1 MLQTTDHLTLVKA
14 LRQQISDVELE
25 IALAESL
32 TQNKQFFSVSFSIHS
47 VDVLAAIEQLPNKDS
62 FQYYW
67 EKPSDEFSMAA
78 AGELTRITQKGVLR
92 FRNSS
97 TEGKRLL
104 NRVYHLKGI
113 EHNNASVHLF
123 GGFSFFDENN
133 STTWA
138 GFEAA
143 SFTLPEWMII
153 RDGKCTIL
161 TATIPISY
169 TDTHQSLQNRLI
181 EALAKLEPVCN
192 VGEYTNQNS
201 PQIPV
206 PYSIGVNSEFQH
218 LHWVESVKRAKKCIE
233 EGTFEKVVLAREL
246 KLDITKP
253 VSETQI
259 LHKLRRQY
267 PDCYSFLIR
276 QDRSACFIGSTPER
290 LAAFQ
295 SNFILTEGLA
305 GSTSR
310 GKSATEDAVLEHNLL
325 QSTKDLHEHEIVLD
339 AIEERLTP
347 FSDTINHP
355 NSPGVKKLSNVQHL
369 FTPITATIKQGVS
382 RTEVMK
388 SLHPTPAV
396 GGYPREKAV
405 EFIRQHEDFDRGWY
419 AAPIGWINAN
429 GNGEFVVAIRSGLIM
444 EKEVRFFAGCG
455 IVQDSDPNKEWEETN
470 MKFIPMLSALDY
482 AGS

>member
-1 MLQTTDHLTLVKA
+1 MLQTTEHLTLVKS
-14 LRQQISDVELE
+14 LRKQIQQPELE
-25 IALAESL
+25 AAFTESIAQE
-32 TQNKQFFSVSFSIHS
+32 KRFFSISFSIEP
-47 VDVLAAIEQLPNKDS
+47 VDVLAAIEQLPNKDT

-67 EKPSDEFSMAA
+67 EKPTDEFSIAA
-78 AGELTRITQKGVLR
+78 AGELKRITQNGESR
-92 FRNSS
+92 FRDSS
-97 TEGKRLL
+97 TNGKTLL
-104 NRVYHLKGI
+104 NQVYHVKGL
-113 EHNNASVHLF
+113 EHQNATVHLF

-133 STTWA
+133 ASAWSNF
-138 GFEAA
+138 GAA

-161 TATIPISY
+161 TVTFPISSA
-169 TDTHQSLQNRLI
+169 DSIEQLQNRLF
-181 EALAKLEPVCN
+181 EALTSLEPVCN
-192 VGEYTNQNS
+192 VGEYKNRNES
-201 PQIPV
+201 HNHV
-206 PYSIGVNSEFQH
+206 PYSVKVNSEFQH

-246 KLDITKP
+246 RLEVEKT

-276 QDRSACFIGSTPER
+276 QDSSACFIGSTPER

-339 AIEERLTP
+339 AIEERLNP
-347 FSDTINHP
+347 FTENIKHP
-355 NSPGVKKLSNVQHL
+355 KSPGVKKLSNVQHL

-388 SLHPTPAV
+388 NLHPTPAV

-470 MKFIPMLSALDY
+470 MKFIPMLSALNY

>member
-1 MLQTTDHLTLVKA
+1 MQTTAQLSLIKSFQ
-14 LRQQISDVELE
+14 RQISESELKV
-25 IALAESL
+25 ALSESL
-32 TQNKQFFSVSFSIHS
+32 KQNKAFFSVSFSIET
-47 VDVLAAIEQLPNKDS
+47 VDVLAAIEQYQNKDT

-67 EKPSDEFSMAA
+67 EKPSDQFSIAA
-78 AGELTRITQKGVLR
+78 AGELTRIIQKGELR

-97 TEGKRLL
+97 SAGKNLL
-104 NRVYHLKGI
+104 NQVYHLKGI
-113 EHNNASVHLF
+113 EHQNATVHLF

-133 STTWA
+133 SSIWTDF
-138 GFEAA
+138 GAA

-153 RDGKCTIL
+153 RDGECTIL
-161 TATIPISY
+161 TSTIAISEAESIDSLLRRLQ
-169 TDTHQSLQNRLI
+169 DTLV
-181 EALAKLEPVCN
+181 KLEPVCN
-192 VGEYTNQNS
+192 VGEYTNQKS
-201 PQIPV
+201 DQLPV
-206 PYSIGVNSEFQH
+206 PYSVGINTDFQH

-253 VSETQI
+253 VSETQV
-259 LHKLRRQY
+259 LHELRKQY

-276 QDRSACFIGSTPER
+276 QDNSACFIGSTPER

-295 SNFILTEGLA
+295 SKFILTEGLA

-347 FSDTINHP
+347 FSETISHP
-355 NSPGVKKLSNVQHL
+355 KRPGVKKLSNVQHL
-369 FTPITATIKQGVS
+369 FTPITATIKEGVS
-382 RTEVMK
+382 RTELLK
-388 SLHPTPAV
+388 NLHPTPAV

-429 GNGEFVVAIRSGLIM
+429 GNGEFVVAIRSGLIK
-444 EKEVRFFAGCG
+444 ENEVRFFAGCG
-455 IVQDSDPNKEWEETN
+455 IVQDSDPDKEWEETN

-482 AGS
+482 AGT